1 MAKNIFKNLPTDKH
15 EKWKEMVMA
24 KLGGVM
30 QSYVQ
35 SQQYT
40 FDTISGCRDSKMR
53 KLLLA
58 EINTLTKRIAQQVLK
73 DHPNFNVQ
81 MVERHFKA
89 FVQDDCQISGKTFNW
104 THIHRVLLEE
114 EA

>member
-15 EKWKEMVMA
+15 EKWKEMVRA
-24 KLGGVM
+24 NLGRVM
-30 QSYVQ
+30 KSYVQ

-40 FDTISGCRDSKMR
+40 FDTISGCRNSKMR

-58 EINTLTKRIAQQVLK
+58 EINTLSKRIAQQARE
-73 DHPNFNVQ
+73 DNPNVSVKT
-81 MVERHFKA
+81 VERHFKA
-89 FVQDDCQISGKTFNW
+89 FVQDDCQMNGTRYNW